1 MTNLITKKTA
11 KLPEY
16 RPVAPPPVETID
28 IGVLRPWRI
37 GLLIKQ
43 IGLKIIADITETI
56 TIGRSTT
63 DIIPPPF
70 IDLRPFGAEALGVS
84 RKHLHISLEGDT
96 LYIEDNRSANG
107 TFLNGQKLEPNARH
121 AVRHGDEIS
130 LGLMEI
136 EVEFLFDPLS

>member
-11 KLPEY
+11 KLPDY
-16 RPVAPPPVETID
+16 RPSAPPQTESLD

-43 IGLKIIADITETI
+43 LGLKVIADITETI

-84 RKHLHISLEGDT
+84 RKHLRITLEGDM
-96 LYIEDNRSANG
+96 LYVEDNRSANG
-107 TFLNGQKLEPNARH
+107 TFLNGQRLEANVRH
-121 AVRHGDEIS
+121 SVRHGDEIA

-136 EVEFLFDPLS
+136 EIEFLFDPLN

>member
-11 KLPEY
+11 KLPDY
-16 RPVAPPPVETID
+16 RPVVPPPAETID

-37 GLLIKQ
+37 GLVIKQ
-43 IGLKIIADITETI
+43 LGLKIIADITETI

-63 DIIPPPF
+63 EMLPPPF
-70 IDLRPFGAEALGVS
+70 IDLRPFGAESLGVS
-84 RKHLHISLEGDT
+84 RKHLCITLEGDT
-96 LYIEDNRSANG
+96 LYIEDQRSANK
-107 TFLNGQKLEPNARH
+107 TFLNGQRLEPFTRH

-136 EVEFLFDPLS
+136 EIEFLFDPLS